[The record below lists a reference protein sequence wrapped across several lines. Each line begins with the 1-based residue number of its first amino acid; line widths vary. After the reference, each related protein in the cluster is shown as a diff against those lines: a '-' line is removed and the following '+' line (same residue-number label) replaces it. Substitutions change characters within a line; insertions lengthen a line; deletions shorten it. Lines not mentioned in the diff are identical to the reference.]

1 MVVCVQ
7 LCVYVGMCG
16 EGVKVAV
23 CRVRLCQ
30 GEYFWK
36 GMQMLTVNVAAL

>member
-1 MVVCVQ
+1 MCS
-7 LCVYVGMCG
+7 YVCG
-16 EGVKVAV
+16 EGGGVKVAV

-36 GMQMLTVNVAAL
+36 GMQMLTVNVAVL